1 MRKTRFTGAST
12 VNRRPN
18 EVEYTSCKQV
28 MNAAQVNNALM
39 RLSYEI
45 LEKNPDDHGFCIVG
59 IESESSAVALR
70 LHENISRIIGSPV
83 CFGRVNL
90 DSRTISADGSSK
102 VDLNGKNIILAS
114 DVLYTGSTIRL
125 AMDVLCEFCTPASI
139 QLAALIDRG
148 HRKFPIRANYTGKN
162 IPTAQNEFIEVIAV
176 DGDDRAG
183 VYIHSMK

>member
-1 MRKTRFTGAST
+1 
-12 VNRRPN
+12 VNRKPI
-18 EVEYTSCKQV
+18 EPEYTACKQV

-45 LEKNPDDHGFCIVG
+45 LEKNPDDHALCIVG

-70 LHENISRIIGSPV
+70 LHENISRIIGEPIY
-83 CFGRVNL
+83 FGRVNL
-90 DSRTISADGSSK
+90 DSRTITAAPESPETN
-102 VDLNGKNIILAS
+102 LNGRNIILAS

-125 AMDVLCEFCTPASI
+125 AMDVLCEFCTPASV

-162 IPTAQNEFIEVIAV
+162 IPTAQSEFIEVIALT
-176 DGDDRAG
+176 GDDRAG
-183 VYIHSMK
+183 VYIHSQK

>member
-1 MRKTRFTGAST
+1 M
-12 VNRRPN
+12 NRRPN
-18 EVEYTSCKQV
+18 EEEFTSCKQV

-45 LEKNPDDHGFCIVG
+45 LEKNPDDHSLCIVG

-70 LHENISRIIGSPV
+70 LHENISRIIGDSIY
-83 CFGRVNL
+83 FGWIDLEN
-90 DSRTISADGSSK
+90 RTISAK
-102 VDLNGKNIILAS
+102 ANAPQTDLNGRNIILAS

-125 AMDVLCEFCTPASI
+125 AMDVLCEFCTPNSI

-162 IPTAQNEFIEVIAV
+162 IPTAQSEFIEVIAL
-176 DGDDRAG
+176 DSDDRAG
-183 VYIHSMK
+183 VYIHTQK